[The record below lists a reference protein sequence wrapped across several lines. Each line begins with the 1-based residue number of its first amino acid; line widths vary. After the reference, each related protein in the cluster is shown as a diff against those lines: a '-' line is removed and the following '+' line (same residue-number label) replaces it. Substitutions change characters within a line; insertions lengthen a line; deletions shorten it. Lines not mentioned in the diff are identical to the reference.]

1 MLFVCFTYYEKGQIG
16 YINVIYDSVTYL
28 IDNLK
33 SLLLILI
40 VFSLSVFCVWVQFK
54 NSERYTEIEGCI
66 LDINPLTLFL
76 LISW

>member
-16 YINVIYDSVTYL
+16 YSNVIYDSVTYL

-40 VFSLSVFCVWVQFK
+40 VFSL
-54 NSERYTEIEGCI
+54 
-66 LDINPLTLFL
+66 
-76 LISW
+76 